1 MTHHNET
8 SSKSQDTLKLL
19 QVQDMNKRFG
29 SFQALSEASFSVFQG
44 EILGLIGPNGAGKT
58 TLLECLCGLQAV
70 SCGEVKHMGRILPPE
85 SRRQIMFYV
94 PDGIIPYPEHT
105 LERVLAFWGDAYGLS
120 HSRIEEVVRVLELGS
135 IRTRLVGQLSKGWR
149 RRLLL
154 AIGLI
159 TPHPLLIMD
168 EPFDGFDLRQ
178 TRAVMSLLRDIASN
192 GRTLFLS
199 IHQLT
204 DAEKICDRFVL
215 LSAGKIRGEGTL
227 DDLRG
232 QAGTGTASLEEVFLA
247 LS

>member
-1 MTHHNET
+1 MTTHGNKHRQN
-8 SSKSQDTLKLL
+8 SPFLA
-19 QVQDMNKRFG
+19 VQGFSKRFG
-29 SFQALSEASFSVFQG
+29 DVHVLSDIDFSIFHR
-44 EILGLIGPNGAGKT
+44 EIIGVIGPNGAGKT
-58 TLLECLCGLQAV
+58 TLLECLCGLQPIN
-70 SCGEVKHMGRILPPE
+70 SGEVFHVGRSLPPQ
-85 SRRQIMFYV
+85 SRRQVMFYV
-94 PDGIIPYPEHT
+94 PDGIVPYPEQP
-105 LERVLAFWGDAYGLS
+105 LERVLAFFGNAYDLS
-120 HSRIEEVVRVLELGS
+120 QSRIEEVIGVLELGS
-135 IRTRLVGQLSKGWR
+135 MRTRPVGQLSKGWR

-178 TRAVMSLLRDIASN
+178 TRAVIRLLRDVAAS

-215 LSAGKIRGEGTL
+215 LSGGKVRGEGPL

-232 QAGTGTASLEEVFLA
+232 LAGTGAASLEEVFLA

>member
-1 MTHHNET
+1 MEVLNKKKHEDT
-8 SSKSQDTLKLL
+8 SERLL
-19 QVQDMNKRFG
+19 QVRNMNKRFG
-29 SFQALSEASFSVFQG
+29 SFHALSEACFSVYQG

-58 TLLECLCGLQAV
+58 TLLECLCGLQPVNGGAV
-70 SCGEVKHMGRILPPE
+70 ELMGRSLPPQ
-85 SRRQIMFYV
+85 SRRQVMFYV
-94 PDGIIPYPEHT
+94 PDGIVPYPEHA
-105 LERVLAFWGDAYGLS
+105 LERVLAFFGNAYGLPR
-120 HSRIEEVVRVLELGS
+120 SRIEEIFEVLELGS
-135 IRTRLVGQLSKGWR
+135 MRTRPVGQLSKGWR

-178 TRAVMSLLRDIASN
+178 TRAVMRLLRDIASK

-204 DAEKICDRFVL
+204 DAEKICDRLVL
-215 LSAGKIRGEGTL
+215 LSSGKVRGEGTL

-232 QAGTGTASLEEVFLA
+232 LAGAGPASLEEVFLA

>member
-1 MTHHNET
+1 MEVLNKKKNKDT
-8 SSKSQDTLKLL
+8 SELLL
-19 QVQDMNKRFG
+19 QVRNMNKQFG
-29 SFQALSEASFSVFQG
+29 SFHALSEACFSVYQG

-58 TLLECLCGLQAV
+58 TLLECLCGLQPV
-70 SCGEVKHMGRILPPE
+70 NGGLVEHIGRSLPPQ
-85 SRRQIMFYV
+85 SRRQTMFYV
-94 PDGIIPYPEHT
+94 PDGIVPYPEHA
-105 LERVLAFWGDAYGLS
+105 LERVLAFFGNAYGLS
-120 HSRIEEVVRVLELGS
+120 RSRIEEIVEVLELGS
-135 IRTRLVGQLSKGWR
+135 MRTRPVGQLSKGWR

-178 TRAVMSLLRDIASN
+178 TRAVMRLLRDIASK

-204 DAEKICDRFVL
+204 DAEKICDRLVL
-215 LSAGKIRGEGTL
+215 LSSGKVRGEGTL

-232 QAGTGTASLEEVFLA
+232 LAGAGPASLEEVFLA

>member
-1 MTHHNET
+1 LENLMEDR
-8 SSKSQDTLKLL
+8 QDQTLQPFL
-19 QVQDMNKRFG
+19 QVQAASKRFG
-29 SFQALSEASFSVFQG
+29 PIQALADISFSVFPG

-58 TLLECLCGLQAV
+58 TLLECLSGLQPVTDGAV
-70 SCGEVKHMGRILPPE
+70 EYMNRSLPPQN
-85 SRRQIMFYV
+85 RRQVMFYV
-94 PDGIIPYPEHT
+94 PDGIVPYPEHT
-105 LERVLAFWGDAYGLS
+105 LERVLAFFGDSYGLS
-120 HSRIEEVVRVLELGS
+120 RSRVEEIVGLLELGPM
-135 IRTRLVGQLSKGWR
+135 RTRPVGQLSKGWR

-178 TRAVMSLLRDIASN
+178 TRMVMRLLRDVASK

-215 LSAGKIRGEGTL
+215 LSAGKVRGEGTL
-227 DDLRG
+227 DDLRRL
-232 QAGTGTASLEEVFLA
+232 AGTGAASLEEVFLA